1 MKTLFVLMQELNLR
15 LQEIEF
21 FKKQATPPPIWYR
34 PNFTRP
40 YPSISI
46 SLIKTVLSRLIVLNP
61 ITALFVNV
69 ISCVLTHL
77 YSLFSGFWRNFCF
90 MVSCFICRNLTLSV
104 FVRNVIF
111 SGEISF
117 FLL

>member
-1 MKTLFVLMQELNLR
+1 MKILFVLMQEKELSLR

-21 FKKQATPPPIWYR
+21 FKKQATPPIRDR

-61 ITALFVNV
+61 ITVVCN
-69 ISCVLTHL
+69 S
-77 YSLFSGFWRNFCF
+77 
-90 MVSCFICRNLTLSV
+90 
-104 FVRNVIF
+104 
-111 SGEISF
+111 
-117 FLL
+117 

>member
-1 MKTLFVLMQELNLR
+1 MKILFVLMQEKELSLR

-21 FKKQATPPPIWYR
+21 FKKQATPPPIRDR

-61 ITALFVNV
+61 ITVVCN
-69 ISCVLTHL
+69 S
-77 YSLFSGFWRNFCF
+77 
-90 MVSCFICRNLTLSV
+90 
-104 FVRNVIF
+104 
-111 SGEISF
+111 
-117 FLL
+117 